1 MPAGDYRIFHPGNP
15 YVIVIEK
22 TDTSISSA
30 AYVQTSA
37 MNSGE
42 TSTKLLFNRYGDQ
55 YFLAQ
60 VWTERNREVH
70 QALKCR
76 AEKRLMAQSQTST
89 AVTIAGVR

>member
-42 TSTKLLFNRYGDQ
+42 TSTKLLFN
-55 YFLAQ
+55 
-60 VWTERNREVH
+60 
-70 QALKCR
+70 
-76 AEKRLMAQSQTST
+76 TSIFWPRFGPNGT
-89 AVTIAGVR
+89 GRSIRPLSAARKNV